1 MNLSLLLKIAT
12 IKNYNN
18 NYNNNYKVRDNMGWI
33 SNIFSNSGVN
43 VITSIGNVLDDL
55 ITTDEELALT
65 DIQKKENYRCL

>member
-1 MNLSLLLKIAT
+1 
-12 IKNYNN
+12 
-18 NYNNNYKVRDNMGWI
+18 MGWI